1 MYAAVLILL
10 PYPVLLFS
18 FLYLH
23 SFILF
28 PIDEEVAVKIEQK
41 KNPNPQLLFESKLY
55 SVFQGGVGIPKMY
68 WFGVEG
74 SYNVLVMELL
84 GPNLE
89 DMFNYCCRKFSL
101 KTVLMLAQ
109 EMITRLEFVHS
120 RNFIHRDIK
129 PENFLVGSKVRPNL
143 LYVIDFGL
151 SKKYCNPLTKQHI
164 KYVCLFVVINS

>member
-1 MYAAVLILL
+1 M
-10 PYPVLLFS
+10 
-18 FLYLH
+18 
-23 SFILF
+23 
-28 PIDEEVAVKIEQK
+28 AVKIEQK

-55 SVFQGGVGIPKMY
+55 SVFQGGMGIPKMY

-164 KYVCLFVVINS
+164 KYTCLFVATNS